1 MSREQPEAV
10 ELVVAR
16 IGRPHGVRGEVSIEV
31 RTDAPDRRFTS
42 GAVFTTDPASAGP
55 LELDGVRDH
64 NGTLLLTFTGVEDR
78 SGAEELRGVL
88 LLASVPV
95 TGDDEPDAWP
105 VAALVGLRAERTDGR
120 PAGEVVGLEHG
131 AAQDLLVLRQPS
143 GATALV
149 PFVTA
154 LVPVV
159 DVPGGRVVID
169 PPGGLLEGDEV
180 DDEDDGGGDGPRGD
194 GA

>member
-1 MSREQPEAV
+1 MGRPDAV
-10 ELVVAR
+10 EVVVAR

-31 RTDAPDRRFTS
+31 RTDAPDRRFVP
-42 GAVFTTDPASAGP
+42 GARFTTDPAGAGP
-55 LELDGVRDH
+55 LELESVRDH
-64 NGTLLLTFTGVEDR
+64 NGTLLLAFTGVHGRE
-78 SGAEELRGVL
+78 GAEGLRGVL
-88 LLASVPV
+88 LLATVALAE
-95 TGDDEPDAWP
+95 DDEPDAWP

-143 GATALV
+143 GATARI

-159 DVPGGRVVID
+159 DVEGGRVVLD

-180 DDEDDGGGDGPRGD
+180 DDD
-194 GA
+194 GATPGGA

>member
-1 MSREQPEAV
+1 MEQPEVRPEVV

-31 RTDAPDRRFTS
+31 RTDAPDRRFIP
-42 GAVFTTDPASAGP
+42 GASFTTDPAAAGP
-55 LELDGVRDH
+55 LELEAVRDH
-64 NGTLLLTFTGVEDR
+64 NGTLLLAFAGVTDR
-78 SGAEELRGVL
+78 TGAEELRGVL
-88 LLASVPV
+88 LLAAVPV
-95 TGDDEPDAWP
+95 AEDDEPDAWP
-105 VAALVGLRAERTDGR
+105 VAALVGLRAERPDGR

-159 DVPGGRVVID
+159 DVAGGRVVVD

-180 DDEDDGGGDGPRGD
+180 DQDDEDDED

>member
-1 MSREQPEAV
+1 MEPEAGGAAGDAV
-10 ELVVAR
+10 DLVVAR

-31 RTDAPDRRFTS
+31 RTDAPDRRFVP
-42 GAVFTTDPASAGP
+42 GAAFTTDPAGAGP
-55 LELDGVRDH
+55 LHLESVRDH
-64 NGTLLLTFTGVEDR
+64 NGTLLLGFEGVADR
-78 SGAEELRGVL
+78 SAAEELRGVL
-88 LLASVPV
+88 LLATVPV
-95 TGDDEPDAWP
+95 TEDEDPDAWP

-159 DVPGGRVVID
+159 DVEGGRIVLD
-169 PPGGLLEGDEV
+169 PPGGLLEGD
-180 DDEDDGGGDGPRGD
+180 GD